1 MLQLVPDV
9 EAMRDQVVYGNLRQ
23 LREISG
29 ADAATD
35 PRDEI
40 GTLMEVT
47 TAWVVA
53 DPFRR
58 AAATID
64 ADELGFDLTSIDAS
78 VQAGAPPDEVAVFTG
93 DIDADQVDDAL
104 RTFEPFA
111 DDLEQDEQDRVQL
124 YRFGAEMKSDLARV
138 TPARPLGVGG
148 RFAVDGPTVW
158 SVGADATL
166 DAVAAVATGEGTS
179 LADIDGFAEVAE
191 VLDDSESYTA
201 VMIGNPEL
209 LRFDPAAL
217 LGDRATPQMVEE
229 LTERFEENA
238 LAEWSVAGLGEG
250 FVTGDPDDSELVI
263 VLWHADDDA
272 AEQNEDALAGVLDDG
287 ISAVTAELWSDI
299 CADADVARDGAL
311 VTASCTPRSPGLAV
325 NIVLT
330 RDVLLAWE

>member
-124 YRFGAEMKSDLARV
+124 YRFGAEMKTDLARV
-138 TPARPLGVGG
+138 PPHARSASAAGSPSTARPSGASVPMPPSMRWLRWRPARA
-148 RFAVDGPTVW
+148 RR
-158 SVGADATL
+158 SQ
-166 DAVAAVATGEGTS
+166 TS
-179 LADIDGFAEVAE
+179 
-191 VLDDSESYTA
+191 
-201 VMIGNPEL
+201 
-209 LRFDPAAL
+209 
-217 LGDRATPQMVEE
+217 
-229 LTERFEENA
+229 
-238 LAEWSVAGLGEG
+238 
-250 FVTGDPDDSELVI
+250 
-263 VLWHADDDA
+263 
-272 AEQNEDALAGVLDDG
+272 
-287 ISAVTAELWSDI
+287 
-299 CADADVARDGAL
+299 
-311 VTASCTPRSPGLAV
+311 TASPRSPRCS
-325 NIVLT
+325 T
-330 RDVLLAWE
+330 TPSRTPP